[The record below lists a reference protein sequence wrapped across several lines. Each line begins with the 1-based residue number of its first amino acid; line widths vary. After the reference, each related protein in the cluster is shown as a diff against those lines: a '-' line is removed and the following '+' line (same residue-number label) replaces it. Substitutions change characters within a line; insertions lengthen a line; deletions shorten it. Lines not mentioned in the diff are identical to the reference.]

1 MKKGFKM
8 SGTIAA
14 ELLRTLSDSL
24 ILPIDVVTYAKEV
37 RKEFANF
44 EKSYKPTMDSL
55 EIKLDQFKQAIDN
68 LNTEAANFQNR
79 LDKID
84 RTK

>member
-1 MKKGFKM
+1 M

-37 RKEFANF
+37 QSEYASF
-44 EKSYKPTMDSL
+44 EKTYKPTLDSL
-55 EIKLDQFKQAIDN
+55 NITLGQFKQAIDN
-68 LNTEAANFQNR
+68 LNTVAVNFQDR
-79 LDKID
+79 LNKID